1 MNRESN
7 IDFSLYTITEDGSIF
22 SKTKNKYLS
31 NKNAHPYVTNEYV
44 TKNGVGDSFQRHRVI
59 WFYFN
64 GEIPKGMQIDHI
76 SGDKSDNRLENL
88 RCVSPFENTHNENTY
103 NKFLEAVKTDEH
115 RKKLSN
121 AAKGRKMTDER
132 YKKCEPTMFKKG
144 HLTSQEIRDKISNK
158 NSKPV
163 LQIDVNGNIVKE
175 WKSASEAGKTLNI
188 NSASINKCCNGGE
201 LDKKRNKWTNITQYK
216 GFKWKFKTDYD
227 EMLASQ

>member
-44 TKNGVGDSFQRHRVI
+44 TKDGVGDSFQRHRVI

-115 RKKLSN
+115 RKKISVVN
-121 AAKGRKMTDER
+121 KGRKMTAER
-132 YKKCEPTMFKKG
+132 YRKCEPTMFKKG
-144 HLTSQEIRDKISNK
+144 HETTQMIRDKIGES
-158 NSKPV
+158 NSKPIIQST
-163 LQIDVNGNIVKE
+163 LDGEFIKE
-175 WKSASEAGKTLNI
+175 WKSASDAGKTLGI
-188 NSASINKCCNGGE
+188 NSASISKCCAGGE
-201 LDKKRNKWTNITQYK
+201 FDKRRNKWTNITQYK
-216 GFKWKFKTDYD
+216 GYKWSY
-227 EMLASQ
+227 EPL